1 MLDFEENE
9 DQDLL
14 RKGTSSILSKF
25 PATYWRDHDRRAE
38 FPQEYF
44 DQLAKDGWFNLNVPE
59 EHGGAGMGLTEVSI
73 AIHEASRLGGFAAGD
88 VLMAV
93 CTFGIQTIKTFAKEK
108 LKARLLPELGAG
120 KHVYSFALTE
130 PEAGV
135 NTLDVST
142 RAEREG
148 DGYVI
153 NGHKTWITLA
163 HKATLMSV
171 VTRTTRK
178 DKVTRRTGGLTVF
191 LVETDKIDKGQLK
204 TNPIDDIA
212 MRALG
217 SNEVFFE
224 DLYVP
229 EENVLGEVDGGWDI
243 LPALLN
249 AERISTASMSIGIG
263 ELALTMACEYAKN
276 RKVFSRPI
284 GANQAIQFP
293 LARAKADL
301 AAAWAVTQK
310 AAWQFDNG
318 LDCSLAANVGAYQG
332 SRGAFFAADRA
343 MQTYGGMAY
352 SPESDVER
360 HWRDS
365 RLSRTGPVPEEM
377 VLNLIGQ
384 RVLGLPRSY

>member
-1 MLDFEENE
+1 LLDFEETE
-9 DQDLL
+9 EQQLL
-14 RKGTSSILSKF
+14 RRGISEILSGF
-25 PATYWRDHDRRAE
+25 PDAYWREHDRRAE

-44 DQLAKDGWFNLNVPE
+44 ERLAEGGWFNLNVPT
-59 EHGGAGMGLTEVSI
+59 EHGGAGMGLAEVSI
-73 AIHEASRLGGFAAGD
+73 AVHEASRRGGMAAGD
-88 VLMAV
+88 IVMAI
-93 CTFGIQTIKTFAKEK
+93 CTFGVQTVKSFARAGLRE
-108 LKARLLPELGAG
+108 RLLPELGAG
-120 KHVYSFALTE
+120 KHVFSFALTE

-135 NTLDVST
+135 NTLDIST
-142 RAEREG
+142 RAEKRG

-163 HKATLMSV
+163 HKATLLSV
-171 VTRTTRK
+171 VARTTRRDEVARK
-178 DKVTRRTGGLTVF
+178 TGGLSIF
-191 LVETDKIDKGQLK
+191 LVETAKVAKEQMKI
-204 TNPIDDIA
+204 NPIEDTA

-217 SNEVFFE
+217 SNEVFLE

-229 EENVLGEVDGGWDI
+229 AENVLGEVDRAWEI

-249 AERISTASMSIGIG
+249 AERISTASMSVGVG
-263 ELALTMACEYAKN
+263 ELALERASEYAKN

-293 LARAKADL
+293 LARSRAEISG
-301 AAAWAVTQK
+301 AWAVAQR
-310 AAWQFDNG
+310 AAWEFDRG
-318 LDCSLAANVGAYQG
+318 LDCSVSANVAAYMGA
-332 SRGAFFAADRA
+332 RAAFFAADRA

-377 VLNLIGQ
+377 VLNLLGQ